1 MASRPMWMVRAGEG
15 AAAISDFREKG
26 VIAIGW
32 SEIDWT
38 KCLNKEA
45 IVTKL
50 VITWPDL
57 TAPQASAAASQID
70 RFLRGFKIEDR
81 VITYDP
87 SLRTYFLGMIK
98 SEPQFKPGLV
108 PELATV
114 REVSWLG
121 EVRRDLLSVST
132 RNSLGAI
139 MALFKV
145 PEESAQ
151 EIDAKAKSNAQET
164 VIEAREEQ
172 QGVTEALKDIQSR
185 SVEFIKDRLSRLDWE
200 QMQQVIAGLLRAMG
214 YKTRIS
220 PKGPDRGKDIIASPD
235 GFGFESPRIVVE
247 VKHRREAMGV
257 NEIRSFIG
265 GRHKDDKGLYVSTGG
280 FSKEARYEADRAA
293 IPLTLMDLDDL
304 AREISDHYE
313 KMDSEARALIPLTRI
328 YWPT

>member
-1 MASRPMWMVRAGEG
+1 MASKPMWMVRAGEG
-15 AAAISDFREKG
+15 ASAISEFREKG

-32 SEIDWT
+32 GGIDWT
-38 KCLNKEA
+38 KSSNKEA
-45 IVTKL
+45 VVTKL
-50 VITWPDL
+50 LIDSPDL

-70 RFLRGFKIEDR
+70 RFLRGFKVEDR

-87 SLRTYFLGMIK
+87 SLRVYLLGTIK

-108 PELATV
+108 PELATL
-114 REVSWLG
+114 REVSWQA

-139 MALFKV
+139 MALFRVSDEATQEIEAKARTK
-145 PEESAQ
+145 AQ
-151 EIDAKAKSNAQET
+151 EKVVEG
-164 VIEAREEQ
+164 REEQ
-172 QGVTEALKDIQSR
+172 QDVADVLKDIQSR
-185 SVEFIKDRLSRLDWE
+185 SHEFLKDKLSRLDWA

-220 PKGPDRGKDIIASPD
+220 PQGPDRGKDIIASPD
-235 GFGFESPRIVVE
+235 GFGFEPPRIVVE
-247 VKHRREAMGV
+247 VKHRREAMGA

-265 GRHKDDKGLYVSTGG
+265 GRHKDDKGLYVSSGG
-280 FSKEARYEADRAA
+280 FSKEARYEADRSS

-304 AREISDHYE
+304 AREIFDHYE